1 MKKGEYDNAIADFT
15 QAISLNR
22 KFNFAY
28 DSRGYSY
35 YLKGE
40 YEKAIADFIQA
51 ISLNS
56 NDDVAY
62 NNIAWLLASC
72 PDDKH
77 RNGGKAIGFAKKALE
92 LKPDDPEN
100 WDTLA
105 MAYAEAGRFE
115 DAVKTQ
121 KKAVD
126 MLKKKNNE
134 KKLSEY
140 TAHLNSYKAKKPWRE
155 MPRNRNEQ
163 P

>member
-1 MKKGEYDNAIADFT
+1 VLYDSYT
-15 QAISLNR
+15 QAISLNPGDGA
-22 KFNFAY
+22 AY
-28 DSRGYSY
+28 NNRGLAY
-35 YLKGE
+35 YDKGR
-40 YEKAIADFIQA
+40 YDKAIADFIQA

-62 NNIAWLLASC
+62 NNISWLLASC

-77 RNGGKAIGFAKKALE
+77 RNGVKAIEFAKKALD

-100 WDTLA
+100 SDTLA

-121 KKAVD
+121 EKAIE
-126 MLKKKNNE
+126 MLKKNNND

-140 TAHLNSYKAKKPWRE
+140 TERLNSYKANKPWRE
-155 MPRNRNEQ
+155 MPSYRNNHAE
-163 P
+163 